1 MTSLLRPGV
10 IAVETSGELVL
21 LKISDLRASM
31 EFSTALEL
39 SAALKSEARAAKRCA
54 GDDSHRYSTM
64 GALRDAAADSKRRGR
79 FATKL
84 PERLAAKSLR
94 VTQEGVLVALTIN
107 RVTAHM
113 PYQAAL
119 QLSQWLR
126 VRGKQAR
133 NAAGESAHWSRIVTG
148 EAVAVG

>member
-10 IAVETSGELVL
+10 IAVEARGELVL
-21 LKISDLRASM
+21 LQISDFRASM

-64 GALRDAAADSKRRGR
+64 GVLRDAAADAPRPSR
-79 FATKL
+79 FAAKL
-84 PERLAAKSLR
+84 PERLAAKSMR
-94 VTQEGVLVALTIN
+94 VAQEGSLVALTIN
-107 RVTAHM
+107 RVTARM

-126 VRGKQAR
+126 VRGKEAR
-133 NAAGESAHWSRIVTG
+133 NAAGEAAHWSQIVTG

>member
-1 MTSLLRPGV
+1 LTSLLRPGV
-10 IAVETSGELVL
+10 IAVEARGELVL
-21 LKISDLRASM
+21 LRIGDFRASL

-39 SAALKSEARAAKRCA
+39 SVALKAEARAAKRSA

-64 GALRDAAADSKRRGR
+64 GALHDAAAEKARPSR
-79 FATKL
+79 FAAKL
-84 PERLAAKSLR
+84 PERLAAKALR
-94 VTQEGVLVALTIN
+94 VTQEGALVALTIN
-107 RVTAHM
+107 RTTARM

-126 VRGKQAR
+126 VRGKEAR
-133 NAAGESAHWSRIVTG
+133 NAAGESAHWSQIVTG